1 MPAKRLSMRKIKD
14 VLRLK
19 WGKGMSNRKIATTC
33 GIGRPTVSEYLR
45 RAEEAGVSW
54 PLPADLGDVRL
65 EQLLFPPPPDLPA
78 QVRGI
83 PDWLVV
89 HQELKQK
96 AVTLFL
102 LWQEYRAAHPE
113 GYQYSWFCDH
123 YRAWQGKLDVVMR
136 QDHRAGEKLFVD
148 YAGQTVPIIDRATG
162 EIREAQIF
170 VAVLGASNYTY
181 AEATWTQSLPD
192 WIGSHRRTFN
202 FLGGVPELVVPDN
215 LRSGVSKAHRY
226 EPDTNPTYQ
235 DMASHYGVAVL
246 PARVRKPR
254 DKAKVES
261 GVLVVERWI
270 LAALRHRQFFSLLE
284 LNAAISDLLVKLNAR
299 PFRKLPGCRREH
311 FEQLDR
317 PALQPLP
324 AEPYVYAEWKKAR
337 VHIDY
342 HVAIEGHYYSVPY
355 ALIKREVEV
364 RITGN
369 TIECFHRGNRVA
381 SHRRSHQKGRHTTVP
396 AHMPEAH
403 RQAGEWSPERLAKWA
418 ASIGPATEKLIRTV
432 MASRKHPQQAYRSC
446 LGILRLGKAYG
457 ESRLEA
463 ACRRAL
469 MLGSCRYKSI
479 ESILKHRL
487 DEQPLE
493 EQQELALPETHDNIR
508 GPAYYH

>member
-1 MPAKRLSMRKIKD
+1 
-14 VLRLK
+14 
-19 WGKGMSNRKIATTC
+19 
-33 GIGRPTVSEYLR
+33 
-45 RAEEAGVSW
+45 
-54 PLPADLGDVRL
+54 
-65 EQLLFPPPPDLPA
+65 
-78 QVRGI
+78 
-83 PDWLVV
+83 
-89 HQELKQK
+89 
-96 AVTLFL
+96 
-102 LWQEYRAAHPE
+102 
-113 GYQYSWFCDH
+113 
-123 YRAWQGKLDVVMR
+123 MR

-148 YAGQTVPIIDRATG
+148 YAGQTVPVIDRATG
-162 EIREAQIF
+162 EIRGAQIF

-181 AEATWTQSLPD
+181 AEATWTQGLPD
-192 WIGSHRRTFN
+192 WIGSHQRALR

-235 DMASHYGVAVL
+235 DMASHYGIAVL
-246 PARVRKPR
+246 PTRVRRPR
-254 DKAKVES
+254 DKAKVEG

-270 LAALRHRQFFSLLE
+270 LAALRHRQFFSLRE
-284 LNAAISDLLVKLNAR
+284 LNAAISELLVKLNNR

-342 HVAIEGHYYSVPY
+342 HVAVDGHYYSVPH
-355 ALIKREVEV
+355 ALIKREVDV
-364 RITGN
+364 RMTHN
-369 TIECFHRGNRVA
+369 TIECFHRGERVA
-381 SHRRSHQKGRHTTVP
+381 SHQRSNLKGRHTTVA
-396 AHMPEAH
+396 AHMPESH
-403 RQAGEWSPERLAKWA
+403 RQAGEWSPERLLKWA
-418 ASIGPATEKLIRTV
+418 AKAGPATEKLIRTV

-446 LGILRLGKAYG
+446 LGILRLGNAYG
-457 ESRLEA
+457 NERLEA

-493 EQQELALPETHDNIR
+493 EQQELALPDTHDNIR

>member
-1 MPAKRLSMRKIKD
+1 M
-14 VLRLK
+14 
-19 WGKGMSNRKIATTC
+19 
-33 GIGRPTVSEYLR
+33 
-45 RAEEAGVSW
+45 
-54 PLPADLGDVRL
+54 
-65 EQLLFPPPPDLPA
+65 
-78 QVRGI
+78 
-83 PDWLVV
+83 
-89 HQELKQK
+89 
-96 AVTLFL
+96 
-102 LWQEYRAAHPE
+102 
-113 GYQYSWFCDH
+113 
-123 YRAWQGKLDVVMR
+123 VMR

-148 YAGQTVPIIDRATG
+148 YAGQTVPVIDRATG
-162 EIREAQIF
+162 EIRGAQIF

-181 AEATWTQSLPD
+181 AEATWTQGLPD
-192 WIGSHRRTFN
+192 WIGSHQRALR

-235 DMASHYGVAVL
+235 DMASHYGIAVL
-246 PARVRKPR
+246 PTRVRRPR
-254 DKAKVES
+254 DKAKVEG

-270 LAALRHRQFFSLLE
+270 LAALRHRQFFSLRE
-284 LNAAISDLLVKLNAR
+284 LNAAISELLVKLNNR

-342 HVAIEGHYYSVPY
+342 HVAVDGHYYSVPH
-355 ALIKREVEV
+355 ALIKREVDV
-364 RITGN
+364 RMTHN
-369 TIECFHRGNRVA
+369 TIECFHRGERVA
-381 SHRRSHQKGRHTTVP
+381 SHQRSNLKGRHTTVA
-396 AHMPEAH
+396 AHMPESH
-403 RQAGEWSPERLAKWA
+403 RQAGEWSPERLLKWA
-418 ASIGPATEKLIRTV
+418 AKAGPATEKLIRTV

-446 LGILRLGKAYG
+446 LGILRLGNAYG
-457 ESRLEA
+457 NERLEA

-493 EQQELALPETHDNIR
+493 EQQELALPDTHDNIR

>member
-1 MPAKRLSMRKIKD
+1 MRKIKE

-19 WGKGMSNRKIATTC
+19 WVSGLSNRQIAASC

-45 RAEEAGVSW
+45 RAELAGLRW
-54 PLPADLGDVRL
+54 PLPDDLDEARL
-65 EQLLFPPPPDLPA
+65 ERLLFPPPPDLPA
-78 QVRGI
+78 QQRGI
-83 PDWLVV
+83 PDWANI
-89 HQELKQK
+89 HGELKRPG
-96 AVTLFL
+96 VTLFL
-102 LWQEYRAAHPE
+102 LWQEYQQAYPD
-113 GYQYSWFCDH
+113 GYQYSWFCEH
-123 YRAWQGKLDVVMR
+123 YRAWQGKLDLVMR

-148 YAGQTVPIIDRATG
+148 YAGQTVPVIDQTTG
-162 EIREAQIF
+162 EIRQAQIF

-192 WIGSHRRTFN
+192 WIGSHVRTFR

-215 LRSGVSKAHRY
+215 LRAGVSKAHRY

-235 DMASHYGVAVL
+235 DMASHYGVAIL
-246 PARVRKPR
+246 PTRVRKPR

-270 LAALRHRQFFSLLE
+270 LASLRHRQFFSLAE
-284 LNAAISDLLVKLNAR
+284 LNAAISDLLGKLNAR
-299 PFRKLPGCRREH
+299 SFRKLPGCRRDH

-317 PALQPLP
+317 PALRPLP

-342 HVAIEGHYYSVPY
+342 HVAIDGHYYSVPC
-355 ALIKREVEV
+355 ALVKKEVEV
-364 RITGN
+364 RMTRH
-369 TIECFHRGNRVA
+369 TVECFYRGNRVA
-381 SHRRSHQKGRHTTVP
+381 SHRRSDQKGRHTTLT
-396 AHMPEAH
+396 AHMPESH
-403 RQAGEWSPERLAKWA
+403 RQAGEWTPERLKRWA
-418 ASIGPATEKLIRTV
+418 AKTGPATEKLIQV
-432 MASRKHPQQAYRSC
+432 VLASRQHPQQAYRSC

-457 ESRLEA
+457 DERLEA

-469 MLGSCRYKSI
+469 ILGSCRYKSI
-479 ESILKHRL
+479 ESILKLRL

-493 EQQELALPETHDNIR
+493 GQQELALPDAHDNIR

>member
-1 MPAKRLSMRKIKD
+1 MPAKRLSMRKIRE

-19 WGKGMSNRKIATTC
+19 WGNGMSNRRIAAGS

-45 RAEEAGVSW
+45 RAEEAGLSW
-54 PLPADLGDVRL
+54 PLPDDLDDARL
-65 EQLLFPPPPDLPA
+65 ERLLFPPPPDLPA
-78 QVRGI
+78 QERGI
-83 PDWLVV
+83 PDWV
-89 HQELKQK
+89 HIHGELKHK
-96 AVTLFL
+96 GVTLFL
-102 LWQEYRAAHPE
+102 LWQEYRANHPD
-113 GYQYSWFCDH
+113 GYQYSWFCEH
-123 YRAWQGKLDVVMR
+123 YRAWQGKLDMVMR

-181 AEATWTQSLPD
+181 AEATWSQSLPD
-192 WIGSHRRTFN
+192 WIGSHVRCLH

-226 EPDTNPTYQ
+226 EPDVNPTYQ

-254 DKAKVES
+254 DKAKAEG
-261 GVLVVERWI
+261 GVLIVERWI
-270 LAALRHRQFFSLLE
+270 LAVLRHRQFFSLVE
-284 LNAAISDLLVKLNAR
+284 LNAVISELLEKLNAR

-311 FEQLDR
+311 FEQLDL
-317 PALQPLP
+317 PVLQPLP

-342 HVAIEGHYYSVPY
+342 HVAFEGHYYSVPY
-355 ALIKREVEV
+355 ALIKKEVDV
-364 RITGN
+364 RITRN

-381 SHRRSHQKGRHTTVP
+381 SHQRSHHKGRHTTVT
-396 AHMPEAH
+396 AHMPESH
-403 RQAGEWSPERLAKWA
+403 RQAGEWSPERLMRWA
-418 ASIGPATEKLIRTV
+418 SKTGPATEKLIQTV
-432 MASRKHPQQAYRSC
+432 LGSRKHPQQAYRSC
-446 LGILRLGKAYG
+446 LGILRLSKPYG
-457 ESRLEA
+457 DERLEA

-469 MLGSCRYKSI
+469 TLGSCRYKSI

-493 EQQELALPETHDNIR
+493 AQQELALPDTHDNIR